1 METEFKY
8 RVTDASVFDRIIQD
22 PILENHLKNDKAEDI
37 KMHAVYFDTENH
49 DLRKAGIAYRIRYE
63 DDRIVA
69 TIKWDILVK
78 DGLHSREEFNLVIND
93 ERDAKEP
100 NIDFFKSSDAY
111 DVLYAAVGDKKLTKL
126 IEMEYDRRV
135 AKVDTGKSIS
145 AISIDDGV
153 IHRRDGDLAVL
164 ELEIEWYYGDEEDF
178 KQLAMKIAD
187 KYNLEPE
194 DASKLQRGFA

>member
-8 RVTDASVFDRIIQD
+8 RVTDASVFDQIIQD
-22 PILENHLKNDKAEDI
+22 PILENHLKNDRAEDI

-63 DDRIVA
+63 NDRIVA
-69 TIKWDILVK
+69 TIKWDNMVK

-93 ERDAKEP
+93 ERFAEEP
-100 NIDFFKSSDAY
+100 DIEIFKSSDAY

-126 IEMEYDRRV
+126 IEMEFDRKL
-135 AKVDTGKSIS
+135 AKVDTGRSIS

-153 IHRRDGDLAVL
+153 IHRRDGDIGIL
-164 ELEIEWYYGDEEDF
+164 ELEIEWYYGDEDDF
-178 KQLAMKIAD
+178 KELALRIAD
-187 KYNLEPE
+187 KYSLEPE
-194 DASKLQRGFA
+194 NASKLQRGFA

>member
-8 RVTDASVFDRIIQD
+8 RITDAKVFDEIIKD
-22 PILENHLKNDKAEDI
+22 PILENHINNDRVEDI
-37 KMHAVYFDTENH
+37 KMHAVYFDTEEG

-63 DDRIVA
+63 NDRIVA
-69 TIKWDILVK
+69 TIKWDSMVK

-93 ERDAKEP
+93 ERFAESPDIE
-100 NIDFFKSSDAY
+100 IFKSSDAY
-111 DVLYAAVGDKKLTKL
+111 DVLYAAVGNKKLIKL
-126 IEMEYDRRV
+126 IEMEFDRRLV
-135 AKVDTGKSIS
+135 KVDTGSSIS

-153 IHRRDGDLAVL
+153 IHRKDGDLGIL

-178 KQLAMKIAD
+178 KNLATKIAE
-187 KYNLEPE
+187 KYELVPE